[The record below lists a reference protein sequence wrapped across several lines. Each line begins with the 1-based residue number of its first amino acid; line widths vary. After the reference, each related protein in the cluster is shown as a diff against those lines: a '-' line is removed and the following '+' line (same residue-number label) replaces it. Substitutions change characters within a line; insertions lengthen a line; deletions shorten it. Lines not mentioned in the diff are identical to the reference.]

1 MLLQQTNKNHHSRM
15 TVLMKTSPPCGNDSG
30 SHYGGEIYFAKI
42 ILLVSK
48 QSKEQTAKTSPR
60 EWKGEHPK
68 FLQH

>member
-1 MLLQQTNKNHHSRM
+1 M
-15 TVLMKTSPPCGNDSG
+15 LMKTSPSCGNDSG

-48 QSKEQTAKTSPR
+48 QSKEPTAKTSPR
-60 EWKGEHPK
+60 EWKGEHTK

>member
-1 MLLQQTNKNHHSRM
+1 M

>member
-1 MLLQQTNKNHHSRM
+1 M
-15 TVLMKTSPPCGNDSG
+15 LMKTSPSCGNDSG

-48 QSKEQTAKTSPR
+48 QSKEPIAKTSPR
-60 EWKGEHPK
+60 EWKGEHTK